1 MRKVEIIKDITV
13 EMIELP
19 NFPNY
24 YACDN
29 GEIYSGN
36 SNKYLSRQIHNG
48 HPRIKI
54 CGNKHH
60 LATLIASAWLTGS
73 NYVEGKY
80 LLRKDRNVHNTTP
93 SNLSYAITFSTDE
106 AFIEWYFGNLDKI
119 NNTQFIYKDVFFGS
133 SGEYGTTLYSTTILE
148 D

>member
-1 MRKVEIIKDITV
+1 MSKVKIINGVTV

-29 GEIYSGN
+29 GEIYSSH
-36 SNKYLSRQIHNG
+36 SNKYLSRQLHNG
-48 HPRIKI
+48 HPRVKI
-54 CGNKHH
+54 GGDKHH

-80 LLRKDRNVHNTTP
+80 LLRKDQDVQNTKP
-93 SNLSYAITFSTDE
+93 SNLSYAITFRSDE
-106 AFIEWYFGNLDKI
+106 EFVEWYFGNLDSI
-119 NNTQFIYKDVFFGS
+119 SNTQFIYKDVFFGS
-133 SGEYGTTLYSTTILE
+133 SGEYGTTFYSTTLLE